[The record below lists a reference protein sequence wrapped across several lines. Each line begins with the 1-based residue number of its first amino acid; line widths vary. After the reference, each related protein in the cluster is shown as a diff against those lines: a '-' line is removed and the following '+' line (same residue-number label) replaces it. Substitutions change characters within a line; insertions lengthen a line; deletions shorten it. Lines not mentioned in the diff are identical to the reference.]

1 MLGKN
6 NIKYSDGGNDDDA
19 AGGNNTE
26 ISLRY
31 VIKVWNRKKTIIH
44 NGKKNISHRMTLL
57 VHSHM
62 HIHDHHLYSLTLN
75 TNIKL
80 LKSSSS

>member
-31 VIKVWNRKKTIIH
+31 VIKVWNRKLLPTMA
-44 NGKKNISHRMTLL
+44 KKHITSHDITCTFT
-57 VHSHM
+57 HAH
-62 HIHDHHLYSLTLN
+62 T
-75 TNIKL
+75 
-80 LKSSSS
+80 